1 MMRKISTF
9 FALIFFVTVS
19 VIAQTPRNVD
29 SRDFAVMLK
38 AEVQTSPPAI
48 KIGWAKNELA
58 NQYRIFKK
66 KINDNNW
73 DFGLIA
79 TLDSNTFEFIDNN
92 VQIGIAYEYEVWAF
106 SLGSAGGPFN
116 FWAFGYILTGIDVAE
131 YDQQGNV
138 LLLIDSTLQVPLS
151 NEIIRLKQDLRAEGW
166 GIIEKYVP
174 RTEAFDKAAVKK
186 VKQIIMDE
194 YAKDAANLK
203 SIYILGRVAVPYSG
217 NMNPDAHPDHL
228 GAWPADI
235 YYGYTINEMSWSDI
249 LVNNPAA
256 SREANRNIPGDGKF
270 DNNIITTDNAKIAVG
285 RVDMFGMKQFLVGE
299 YKTETDLIKKYLDK
313 NHKYRAGE
321 MSYTYS
327 GIIDDNFPASG
338 TLEAFASSG
347 WRNFGSLVGAGN
359 VKKADWFTALGTESH
374 LFAYG
379 CGGGSYTSAG
389 GIGNTSDFVTKPVN
403 AVFTLL
409 FGSYFGD
416 WDADNN
422 FLRAPLASDPMALTC
437 AWAGRPHWYL
447 HHMAY
452 GYPIGYSAL
461 VSHNNTDLYK
471 PNIVYTS
478 QYPNGVYYTIGMKN
492 THTALMGDPTLRMN
506 PYKVPSPANVNAI
519 QLLDN
524 DGKAYVKISWSPAE
538 TDENLHYNVYRS
550 KSEFGNYKKINQS
563 PVTTEQFI
571 DDLAGE
577 DFYKFDGEL
586 YYMVRTVMLE
596 TNNSG
601 RYYNI
606 SRGEINHLTV
616 SEVNDNEKFAASLCV
631 SPNPASENAEISFTV
646 SGNSNVEV
654 DVVDIN
660 GNVVIQLFSG
670 YLSAGW
676 HNTRWDLKNNMK
688 QFVPAG
694 VYLVKVYS
702 GREILVQKVSV
713 IK

>member
-1 MMRKISTF
+1 MMRRISTF
-9 FALIFFVTVS
+9 VALIFFVTLS
-19 VIAQTPRNVD
+19 VIAQTPRDVD
-29 SRDFAVMLK
+29 SRDFAVILGAQVQVDPPEIKLK
-38 AEVQTSPPAI
+38 
-48 KIGWAKNELA
+48 WAKNELA
-58 NQYRIFKK
+58 NQYRVFKK
-66 KINDNNW
+66 KITDNGW

-79 TLDSNTFEFIDNN
+79 TLDSNTTEFTDNI
-92 VQIGIAYEYEVWAF
+92 VQVGTAYEYEVWAY

-116 FWAFGYILTGIDVAE
+116 FWAFGYILTGINVAE

-138 LLLIDSTLQVPLS
+138 LLLIDSTLEVPLS
-151 NEIIRLKQDLRAEGW
+151 NEINRLKQDLRAEGC
-166 GIIEKYVP
+166 GIIEKYVS
-174 RTEAFDKAAVKK
+174 RTEAFDKDAVKK
-186 VKQIIMDE
+186 VKQIIKDE

-217 NMNPDAHPDHL
+217 NMNPDVHPDHL

-235 YYGYTINEMSWSDI
+235 YYGYTVNELSWSDI
-249 LVNNPAA
+249 LVNNSSA

-270 DNNIITTDNAKIAVG
+270 DNNIISPDKANIAVG
-285 RVDMFGMKQFLVGE
+285 RVDMFGMNLFLNDE

-313 NHKYRAGE
+313 NHKYRIGD

-338 TLEAFASSG
+338 TVEAFASSG
-347 WRNFGSLVGAGN
+347 WRNIGVLVGADN

-389 GIGNTSDFVTKPVN
+389 GIGNTSDFAAKPVN
-403 AVFTLL
+403 AVFTML

-461 VSHNNTDLYK
+461 ISHNNIDLYK

-492 THTALMGDPTLRMN
+492 IHTALMGDPTLRIN
-506 PYKVPSPANVNAI
+506 PSTVPPPQSVSTFLMTGEN
-519 QLLDN
+519 
-524 DGKAYVKISWSPAE
+524 GKPYVKIKWAAPLLN
-538 TDENLHYNVYRS
+538 NLYHYNVYRS
-550 KSEFGNYKKINQS
+550 NSEFGNYKKIS
-563 PVTTEQFI
+563 P
-571 DDLAGE
+571 DNLLAKE
-577 DFYKFDGEL
+577 FNDSLSDEEFNDYDGQI
-586 YYMVRTVMLE
+586 YYMVRIAMLVI
-596 TNNSG
+596 NNSG
-601 RYYNI
+601 RYYNV
-606 SRGEINHLTV
+606 SRGEVNNLFVTD
-616 SEVNDNEKFAASLCV
+616 VNDFVVHTPGLNV
-631 SPNPASENAEISFTV
+631 SPNPAYDNADISFTV

-660 GNVVIQLFSG
+660 GNLVNKLFSG
-670 YLSAGW
+670 NLSAGT
-676 HNTRWDLKNNMK
+676 HNSRWDLKNSMK

-694 VYLVKVYS
+694 VYLVKVHS
-702 GREILVQKVSV
+702 GRDILVQKVSV